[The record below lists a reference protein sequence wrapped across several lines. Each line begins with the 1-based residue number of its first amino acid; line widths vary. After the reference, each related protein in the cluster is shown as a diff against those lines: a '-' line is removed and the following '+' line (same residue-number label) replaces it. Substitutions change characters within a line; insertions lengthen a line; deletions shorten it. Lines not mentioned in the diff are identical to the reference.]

1 MSPFLMYWHIL
12 QVNFYRNI
20 MFLLFC
26 IFCHMHFWNLYL
38 YLSNKTFNFFG
49 VILHFILLLKNEPFK
64 TKNWTTCITI
74 LCVTRTIFPKYY
86 AYFVYT
92 HWSPLFHWKSK
103 TVRYHKIE
111 GPCFIIDNL
120 NEWIHHWL
128 SLWRFNITWAP
139 SLFLMGLGVVYPT
152 LLLWLVHFQ

>member
-74 LCVTRTIFPKYY
+74 LCHTNHFSKILCLFCIYPLVTPF
-86 AYFVYT
+86 
-92 HWSPLFHWKSK
+92 SL
-103 TVRYHKIE
+103 KIKNCTLSQDR
-111 GPCFIIDNL
+111 GSMFYNWQF
-120 NEWIHHWL
+120 EWMNT
-128 SLWRFNITWAP
+128 SLTFSMEI
-139 SLFLMGLGVVYPT
+139 
-152 LLLWLVHFQ
+152 